1 MASNV
6 VRMSPM
12 AAPPQPSQQD
22 WVWDGAN
29 WCPPGSAPF
38 PPPCP
43 PPGFPPPF
51 PCPPA
56 GFPTPCPPWFPPPA
70 AQAPWYPGANAGV
83 SFSATAP
90 VNPIRGNF
98 WWNGT
103 TLQMFD
109 GAAWVSIGGS
119 ATPSGSQLTTEVFS
133 IGNPSNLTIPTT
145 GWSIVP
151 FTALPTIDTQGGW
164 NAATQQYMPKV
175 PGYYVFF
182 VQNFGSTSGA
192 GDWGAALLKNDPGSF
207 TNTIS
212 TNAVAIA
219 LESVGVTSQSW
230 TTSGG
235 ITRMNGVTD
244 FVRLFGI
251 ASSGIFYGVGSYQVI
266 QGYLL
271 P

>member
-1 MASNV
+1 MVSNV
-6 VRMSPM
+6 RAFPSQMTVMS
-12 AAPPQPSQQD
+12 PQPSQQD

-29 WCPPGSAPF
+29 WCSPCGGFPAPT

-43 PPGFPPPF
+43 PP
-51 PCPPA
+51 

-70 AQAPWYPGANAGV
+70 GQAPWYPGANGGV

-109 GAAWVSIGGS
+109 GAAWVNIGGS
-119 ATPSGSQLTTEVFS
+119 GAIAGATKEVFS
-133 IGNPSNLTIPTT
+133 IGNPSNLTIATT

-151 FTALPTIDTQGGW
+151 FTTTPTIDTQGGW
-164 NAATQQYMPKV
+164 NAATQQYTPKT

-182 VQNFGSTSGA
+182 VQTFGATSGA
-192 GDWGAALLKNDPGSF
+192 GDWGAALLKNDPGTF

-212 TNAVAIA
+212 TNAVAIS
-219 LESVGVTSQSW
+219 LQSVAVTSQSW
-230 TTSGG
+230 STTGG
-235 ITRMNGVTD
+235 IALMNGVTD
-244 FVRLFGI
+244 YVRLYGI
-251 ASSGIFYGVGSYQVI
+251 ASSGIYYGIGAFPSV